1 MRQSCLVRK
10 PVSPVVLVTGTS
22 SGVGLALAHR
32 LAKLPYRVVATARK
46 TSLDQLRASGLH
58 EDKNFLLRPLD
69 VTCAAER
76 VALLAEIAERW
87 GGVDLLVNNAGIA
100 YSAVVEEMT
109 EEDEALQQATN
120 YLGPMALTRLVLPHM
135 RAQRWGRVINVS
147 SVSGMMAMPTMS
159 SYSASKFALEG
170 ASESLWYEMKPWNVC
185 VTLIQPGFIH
195 SSSFQNVYWS
205 KVFAERSVEAS
216 PYRAYYKNMRPFIA
230 RLMNLSMT
238 TPESVA
244 KTIVHTMQRCR
255 PPLRV
260 SATPDAR
267 IFYLLRR
274 LLPRAVYHNFLY
286 RSLPGVS
293 GWIDEGTPSSTQDV
307 AQH

>member
-1 MRQSCLVRK
+1 MRQSGLVKK
-10 PVSPVVLVTGTS
+10 PAPPVVLVTGTS

-32 LAKLPYRVVATARK
+32 LAQLPYRVIATARK
-46 TSLDQLRASGLH
+46 QSLDQLKVSGLG
-58 EDKNFLLRPLD
+58 EQENFLIRPLD
-69 VTCAAER
+69 ITCADER
-76 VALLAEIAERW
+76 AALVAEIEARW
-87 GGVDLLVNNAGIA
+87 GGVDVLVNNAGIA

-109 EEDEALQQATN
+109 EEDEVLQQATN
-120 YLGPMALTRLVLPHM
+120 YLGPMALTRLVLSHM

-170 ASESLWYEMKPWNVC
+170 ASESLWYEMKPWNVR

-230 RLMNLSMT
+230 RLMELSIT
-238 TPESVA
+238 TPDNVA
-244 KTIVHTMQRCR
+244 QVIVRTIQRR
-255 PPLRV
+255 WPPLRV
-260 SATPDAR
+260 AATPDAR
-267 IFYLLRR
+267 IFYVLRR
-274 LLPRAVYHNFLY
+274 ILPRALYHSFLY

-293 GWIDEGTPSSTQDV
+293 AWVGET
-307 AQH
+307 AQTSERDQARR